1 MTSRIYID
9 IQTLSPAE
17 LEATHGI
24 EIDEDGTVWD
34 ELEGMEFATL
44 REWADYCV
52 EREEEEHH
60 SFVKLGGK
68 IQLVD

>member
-52 EREEEEHH
+52 ERVE
-60 SFVKLGGK
+60 
-68 IQLVD
+68 